1 MKCFEVVQKVLD
13 ATYAEIPGDAPT
25 RDAAISAALRTMS
38 DQYKTN
44 LLSSGGPD
52 FSDPATRF
60 AYVFLYV
67 PAHSHW
73 LYELITW
80 SDEAKSIFD
89 AQRLRMTCL
98 GGGPGSDLVGV
109 LKYMSKFDKA
119 PAVFCEIV
127 DGCRQWKQTWS
138 DLAYTLD
145 WQTPVHTNYVIHRVG
160 DPNVW
165 GDLWWTPIL
174 GQKRGPSLDRV
185 AALKIEESQCLKPA
199 RVTHPA

>member
-1 MKCFEVVQKVLD
+1 
-13 ATYAEIPGDAPT
+13 
-25 RDAAISAALRTMS
+25 
-38 DQYKTN
+38 
-44 LLSSGGPD
+44 
-52 FSDPATRF
+52 
-60 AYVFLYV
+60 
-67 PAHSHW
+67 
-73 LYELITW
+73 
-80 SDEAKSIFD
+80 
-89 AQRLRMTCL
+89 
-98 GGGPGSDLVGV
+98 
-109 LKYMSKFDKA
+109 MSKFDKA